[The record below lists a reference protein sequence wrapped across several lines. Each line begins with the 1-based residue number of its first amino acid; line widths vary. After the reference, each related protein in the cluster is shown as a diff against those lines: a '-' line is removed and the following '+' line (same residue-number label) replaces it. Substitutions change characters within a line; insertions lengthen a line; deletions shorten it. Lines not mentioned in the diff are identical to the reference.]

1 MDLWVVAAAA
11 GAGYLTKYW
20 QNISKNG
27 GTDGLL
33 YFPFGDANLDKS
45 ESSRHPL
52 HRLGHRKKVGDDVSN
67 DSKKA
72 SDAYLSE
79 SSCGTEVASTSGY
92 DGEKLGGLVKYKD
105 CNVLSLSHMSPEYS
119 GNENENGDG
128 AWISHDIDDSTGATM
143 PKSSSGE
150 RGSFRVPLRN
160 KSSIRTERSYGHA
173 IKPVN
178 SLESCLMAQLYKERA
193 EVEHLLT
200 LPSLSS
206 PSMRPLFVT
215 DGNRIISRASGDH
228 FRAQI
233 GVEEN
238 KLHKEAYL
246 ETNENTCGFPPPPK
260 LGYLD
265 LPRKT
270 KSKTGKGRK
279 GKLSSASK
287 LVNGKHLHSEGSLD
301 GAVLLCLGISIG
313 IISSFIANKR
323 EVDKLKDLL
332 KQTENLVQDLEEEL
346 EMKDSVTVKE
356 IANENYGAQD
366 TCDSSL
372 FCKAPNSFST
382 EQNMDKYDDKNS
394 YDRKAEESS
403 ESISKIEAE
412 LEAELER
419 LGLNMNTSIPERR
432 SIDVAEL
439 DPNLMADFAQ
449 GELRADLV
457 GGLSVGQPGSNEE
470 ASSTS
475 TDHHCANYAVSP
487 RELSLRLHEVIQSR
501 LEERVQELEMAL
513 QNSQRKVQIAEL
525 KHKDSWRDL
534 SDNQRHSAIHEITN
548 SAEKCK
554 TTEEPL
560 VMNLSGEALDAYNEA
575 YEELMKISE
584 SEGEDSPCPI
594 FETLSA
600 QSHGQTQ
607 SEEVNGS
614 VGNFAFSKE
623 ETTGGD
629 SPRQAFETFRIQSSG
644 QTQSE
649 LVNGSVGD
657 LAFSKEETIGDDS
670 PCQVF
675 ETFRL
680 QSPGQTQSDGLD
692 GSVKHFGSSKEE
704 AGGNDLLLFKSKAS
718 ISDEEHI
725 SRVWRSKNSSVSGE
739 NSDDSDSEM
748 EKQLIMQIVEKAK
761 KGSPVV
767 LNAQRWFRSIDEK
780 AS

>member
-33 YFPFGDANLDKS
+33 NFSFGDANLDKS

-67 DSKKA
+67 DSKKV

-92 DGEKLGGLVKYKD
+92 DGEKLGGLVNYKD

-143 PKSSSGE
+143 PKSSNGE

-160 KSSIRTERSYGHA
+160 KSFIRTERSYGHA

-178 SLESCLMAQLYKERA
+178 SLESCLLAQLYKDRA
-193 EVEHLLT
+193 DVEHVLT
-200 LPSLSS
+200 LPSPSS

-260 LGYLD
+260 LG
-265 LPRKT
+265 
-270 KSKTGKGRK
+270 
-279 GKLSSASK
+279 
-287 LVNGKHLHSEGSLD
+287 SLD

-313 IISSFIANKR
+313 IISSLIANKR

-372 FCKAPNSFST
+372 FYKAPNSFST

-419 LGLNMNTSIPERR
+419 LGLNMNTSNPERR

-501 LEERVQELEMAL
+501 LEERVQELEVAL

-534 SDNQRHSAIHEITN
+534 SDNHRHSAIHEITN

-560 VMNLSGEALDAYNEA
+560 VMNLSGEALHAYNEA

-584 SEGEDSPCPI
+584 SEGEDSPCLI
-594 FETLSA
+594 FETFSA
-600 QSHGQTQ
+600 QSHSQTQ

-614 VGNFAFSKE
+614 AGNFAFSKE
-623 ETTGGD
+623 ETAGGD
-629 SPRQAFETFRIQSSG
+629 SPCQAFETFRIQSSG

-649 LVNGSVGD
+649 LVNGSVGN
-657 LAFSKEETIGDDS
+657 LAFSKEETVGDDS

-704 AGGNDLLLFKSKAS
+704 TGGNDLLLFKSKAS
-718 ISDEEHI
+718 ISDEERI
-725 SRVWRSKNSSVSGE
+725 SRVRRSKNSSVSGE
-739 NSDDSDSEM
+739 SSDDSDSEM

>member
-20 QNISKNG
+20 QKISKNG
-27 GTDGLL
+27 GKDGLL
-33 YFPFGDANLDKS
+33 NFPFGDANLDKS
-45 ESSRHPL
+45 DSSRHPL
-52 HRLGHRKKVGDDVSN
+52 QRLGHVKKVGDDVSN

-79 SSCGTEVASTSGY
+79 STCGTEVASTSGY
-92 DGEKLGGLVKYKD
+92 DGEKLGGLVNYKD
-105 CNVLSLSHMSPEYS
+105 CNVLSLSHMSPEYL
-119 GNENENGDG
+119 GNENVNGDG

-150 RGSFRVPLRN
+150 RDSFRVPLRN
-160 KSSIRTERSYGHA
+160 KSSIRTEHSYGHA

-178 SLESCLMAQLYKERA
+178 SLESCLMAQLYKECA
-193 EVEHLLT
+193 EVEHVLT
-200 LPSLSS
+200 LPSPSR

-228 FRAQI
+228 FRTQI

-238 KLHKEAYL
+238 KLHKVAYL
-246 ETNENTCGFPPPPK
+246 ETNENACGFPPPPE

-265 LPRKT
+265 LPKKT
-270 KSKTGKGRK
+270 KSKTGKGRN
-279 GKLSSASK
+279 GKFSSTSK
-287 LVNGKHLHSEGSLD
+287 LVNGKHLNSEGSLD

-356 IANENYGAQD
+356 IADENYGAQ
-366 TCDSSL
+366 
-372 FCKAPNSFST
+372 
-382 EQNMDKYDDKNS
+382 
-394 YDRKAEESS
+394 EESS
-403 ESISKIEAE
+403 ELISKIEAE

-419 LGLNMNTSIPERR
+419 LGLNMNAYIPERR

-475 TDHHCANYAVSP
+475 TDIHCANYAVSP

-501 LEERVQELEMAL
+501 LEERVQELEVAL

-534 SDNQRHSAIHEITN
+534 SDNHRHSAIHEITN

-560 VMNLSGEALDAYNEA
+560 VMNLSGEALYAYNEA

-584 SEGEDSPCPI
+584 SEGEDSPCPM
-594 FETLSA
+594 FETFSA
-600 QSHGQTQ
+600 QSHSQTQ
-607 SEEVNGS
+607 GEDVNGS
-614 VGNFAFSKE
+614 AGNFAFGKE
-623 ETTGGD
+623 DSADGD
-629 SPRQAFETFRIQSSG
+629 SPRQAFETFRIQSSS

-649 LVNGSVGD
+649 LVTGSVGN
-657 LAFSKEETIGDDS
+657 LAFSKEETVGDDS

-675 ETFRL
+675 ETFTL

-704 AGGNDLLLFKSKAS
+704 TGGDDLLSFKSKAS

-725 SRVWRSKNSSVSGE
+725 SRVRRSKNSSVGGE
-739 NSDDSDSEM
+739 NSDDSDAEM
-748 EKQLIMQIVEKAK
+748 EKQLILQIVEKAK

-767 LNAQRWFRSIDEK
+767 LNAQRWFRSIDENK
-780 AS
+780 S